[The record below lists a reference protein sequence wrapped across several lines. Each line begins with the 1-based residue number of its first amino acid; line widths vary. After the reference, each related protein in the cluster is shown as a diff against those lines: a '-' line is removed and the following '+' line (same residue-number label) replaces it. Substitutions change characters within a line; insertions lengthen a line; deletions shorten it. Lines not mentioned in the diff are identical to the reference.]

1 MTRLTSAQTMSQT
14 KPSRKELKERVKT
27 MLDRRQRMNLYSKLC
42 ISQDHDLVLTIK
54 HARAKDKHD
63 VVDNISTFRALKV
76 ELSREK

>member
-1 MTRLTSAQTMSQT
+1 
-14 KPSRKELKERVKT
+14 